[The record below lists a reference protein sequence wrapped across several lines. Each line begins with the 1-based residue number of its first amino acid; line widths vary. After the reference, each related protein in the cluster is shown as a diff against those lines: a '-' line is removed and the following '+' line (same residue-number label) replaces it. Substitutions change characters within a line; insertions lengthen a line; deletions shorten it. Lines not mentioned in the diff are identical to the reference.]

1 MSKHLP
7 LIVATVGFTGAFCV
21 LLVLIFKHD
30 VPQTEKQLADTT
42 ASLAACEMELH
53 QYYETG
59 KPPYPCKKTN
69 TCND

>member
-1 MSKHLP
+1 M
-7 LIVATVGFTGAFCV
+7 